1 MEKEAGRADERPR
14 VAAVYLNRLK
24 KRMHLD
30 ADPTIIYG
38 ASGGK
43 GSLGHP
49 ILRSEL
55 KTRKSLQYL

>member
-1 MEKEAGRADERPR
+1 MSSIWLPSWKRRQARADERPR

-38 ASGGK
+38 ASDGQGNP
-43 GSLGHP
+43 GPPH
-49 ILRSEL
+49 IAQRA
-55 KTRKSLQYL
+55 